1 MLNKD
6 DEMTVLSTKIPFAL
20 KNRISKFADAI
31 NVSQSRIF
39 VEALTRYLDG
49 DAQSLSTVENL
60 IGRINLLEKQSE
72 ATLSRLAAL
81 EVAFETETATIQK
94 QPSENARQSVPAR
107 SVVRSIVQGDKARC
121 PMCSSKLVRRE
132 GYGKPCRTG
141 ENIGRKRQRWTC
153 TNPKCDRCGKSFLGN
168 WAD

>member
-1 MLNKD
+1 
-6 DEMTVLSTKIPFAL
+6 MTVLSTKIPFAL

-81 EVAFETETATIQK
+81 EATIARQPPTIQK
-94 QPSENARQSVPAR
+94 QPSEDAPQGIPIKTP
-107 SVVRSIVQGDKARC
+107 VRSDTPICSKCGSSDIARWGKGRLRSDGSQGRRV
-121 PMCSSKLVRRE
+121 MC
-132 GYGKPCRTG
+132 GG
-141 ENIGRKRQRWTC
+141 
-153 TNPKCDRCGKSFLGN
+153 CGKISTIG
-168 WAD
+168 

>member
-1 MLNKD
+1 MV
-6 DEMTVLSTKIPFAL
+6 VLSTKIPFAL

-31 NVSQSRIF
+31 NISQSRLF
-39 VEALTRYLDG
+39 VEALTQYLDG

-81 EVAFETETATIQK
+81 EATIARQPPTIQK
-94 QPSENARQSVPAR
+94 QPSEDAPQSASKKV
-107 SVVRSIVQGDKARC
+107 SVRSIAPGNKASC

-132 GYGKPCRTG
+132 GFGKPCRLG
-141 ENIGRKRQRWTC
+141 ENVGKRRQRWTC
-153 TNPKCDRCGKSFLGN
+153 TNPKCDRCGKGFLGG

>member
-1 MLNKD
+1 
-6 DEMTVLSTKIPFAL
+6 MTVLSTKIPFAL

-60 IGRINLLEKQSE
+60 IGRLTLLEKQF
-72 ATLSRLAAL
+72 AAAL
-81 EVAFETETATIQK
+81 DRITELEGTVKAETGKIAP
-94 QPSENARQSVPAR
+94 PSDFKKVP
-107 SVVRSIVQGDKARC
+107 VRLDVQGDKASC
-121 PMCSSKLVRRE
+121 PTCGLNLVRRE

-153 TNPKCDRCGKSFLGN
+153 TNPKCDRCGRSFLGD

>member
-1 MLNKD
+1 
-6 DEMTVLSTKIPFAL
+6 MTVLSTKIPFAL

-81 EVAFETETATIQK
+81 VVAFETEKPTIQK
-94 QPSENARQSVPAR
+94 QPSEDAPQGIPAR
-107 SVVRSIVQGDKARC
+107 SVVRLDVQGDKARC

-132 GYGKPCRTG
+132 GLGKPCRTG

-153 TNPKCDRCGKSFLGN
+153 LNPKCDRCGRSFLGD

>member
-6 DEMTVLSTKIPFAL
+6 DEMVVLSTKIPFAL

-39 VEALTRYLDG
+39 TEALTRYLDG

-60 IGRINLLEKQSE
+60 IGRLTLLERQFAE
-72 ATLSRLAAL
+72 TLDRIAAL
-81 EVAFETETATIQK
+81 EDTIEH
-94 QPSENARQSVPAR
+94 QPPTIARQAVPAR
-107 SVVRSIVQGDKARC
+107 SAVHSIVPGDKAPC
-121 PMCSSKLVRRE
+121 PTCGLNLTRRE
-132 GYGKPCRTG
+132 GYGKAHRSG
-141 ENIGRKRQRWTC
+141 ENIGRKKQRWHC
-153 TNPKCDRCGKSFLGN
+153 TNPGCDRCGKSFLGG

>member
-49 DAQSLSTVENL
+49 DAQSLSTAENL
-60 IGRINLLEKQSE
+60 IGRLTLLEKQF
-72 ATLSRLAAL
+72 AAAL
-81 EVAFETETATIQK
+81 DRITELEGTVKAETGKIAP
-94 QPSENARQSVPAR
+94 PSDFKKVP
-107 SVVRSIVQGDKARC
+107 VRLDVQGDKASC

-153 TNPKCDRCGKSFLGN
+153 TNPKCDRCGRSFLGD